1 MSEKYEFIET
11 MLISFEKYIFPVT
24 LMCVWLSISR
34 SGFYDWR
41 SRPASAAATRRGE
54 LRLLITRV
62 FDDSDQTYGYR
73 RVRAELARSGV
84 DVGAELVRRLM
95 RELDLVPCQPRPFRL
110 SLTEQDT
117 NQPAIADLMRRDF
130 TATAPGTKMIGDI
143 TYVPTWEGWV
153 YLATVIDCYSKKV
166 IAYAMDDNYKTPLIT
181 TAIRRAAHNEHLAP
195 GAIFHTDRGS
205 NYTSY
210 EFGKVLKDLDL
221 RRSMGRTGIC
231 YDNAMAESFFAALKN
246 ELCNPTVYPTRAAA
260 MRDIARYIETR
271 YNPRRLHSAIGYRP
285 PNEVHD
291 AYRSQQIA
299 A

>member
-11 MLISFEKYIFPVT
+11 MLISFEKYVYPVT
-24 LMCVWLSISR
+24 MMCLWLSISR

-41 SRPASAAATRRGE
+41 SRPTSAAAARRGE
-54 LRLLITRV
+54 LRVLIAYE
-62 FDDSDQTYGYR
+62 FDESDQTYGYR
-73 RVRAELARSGV
+73 RIRAELRRKGV
-84 DVGAELVRRLM
+84 DVGVELVRHLM
-95 RELDLVPCQPRPFRL
+95 RELDLVPCQPRQLRV
-110 SLTEQDT
+110 SLTAQDVD
-117 NQPAIADLMRRDF
+117 QPAVADLVRRDF
-130 TATAPGTKMIGDI
+130 TATVPGTKLIGDI
-143 TYVPTWEGWV
+143 TYVPTWQGWV

-210 EFGKVLKDLDL
+210 EFGQVLQGLDL
-221 RRSMGRTGIC
+221 RASMGRTGIC

-246 ELCNPTVYPTRAAA
+246 ELCNRTVYPTRAAA
-260 MRDIARYIETR
+260 MRDIVRYIETR
-271 YNPRRLHSAIGYRP
+271 YNPRRLHSSLGYRP

-291 AYRSQQIA
+291 AYRSQQQA

>member
-1 MSEKYEFIET
+1 MSEKYEFVET
-11 MLISFEKYIFPVT
+11 MLTSFEKCIYPVT
-24 LMCVWLSISR
+24 LMCLWLSISR

-41 SRPASAAATRRGE
+41 SRPTSAAAARRGE
-54 LRLLITRV
+54 LKLLIRHV
-62 FDDSDQTYGYR
+62 FDGSDQTYGYR
-73 RVRAELARSGV
+73 RVRADLGRAGV
-84 DVGAELVRRLM
+84 DVGLELVRRLM
-95 RELDLVPCQPRPFRL
+95 REMGLVPCQPRPFRL
-110 SLTEQDT
+110 SLTAQDA
-117 NQPAIADLMRRDF
+117 NQPAVADLVHRDF
-130 TATAPGTKMIGDI
+130 TATAPGLKMVGDI
-143 TYVPTWEGWV
+143 TYIPTWEGWV

-166 IAYAMDDNYKTPLIT
+166 VAYAMDDNYKTPLIT
-181 TAIRRAAHNEHLAP
+181 TAIRRAARNEHLAP

-210 EFGKVLKDLDL
+210 EFGTVLKNLDL

-246 ELCNPTVYPTRAAA
+246 ELVNRTVYPTRRAA
-260 MRDIARYIETR
+260 MKDIARYIETR

-291 AYRSQQIA
+291 GYLSRQQA

>member
-11 MLISFEKYIFPVT
+11 MLISFEKYIYPVT
-24 LMCVWLSISR
+24 LMCEWLAVSR
-34 SGFYDWR
+34 SGFYNWR
-41 SRPASAAATRRGE
+41 TRPTSAAAARRGE
-54 LRLLITRV
+54 LRLLITHV
-62 FDDSDQTYGYR
+62 FNESDQTYGYR

-84 DVGAELVRRLM
+84 VVGGELVRHLM
-95 RELDLVPCQPRPFRL
+95 RELGLVPCQPRPYRV
-110 SLTEQDT
+110 SLTGQDA
-117 NQPAIADLMRRDF
+117 NQPAIADLVRRDF

-153 YLATVIDCYSKKV
+153 FLATVIDCYSKKV

-181 TAIRRAAHNEHLAP
+181 TAIRRAARNEHLAP
-195 GAIFHTDRGS
+195 NAIFHTDRGS

-221 RRSMGRTGIC
+221 RRSMGKTGIC

-246 ELCNPTVYPTRAAA
+246 ELCNRTVYPTRVAA

-271 YNPRRLHSAIGYRP
+271 YNSKRLHSSLGYRP

-291 AYRSQQIA
+291 AHRSEQQA

>member
-11 MLISFEKYIFPVT
+11 MLISFEKYVYPVA
-24 LMCVWLSISR
+24 LMCLWLSISR

-41 SRPASAAATRRGE
+41 SRPTSAAAIRRGE
-54 LRLLITRV
+54 LRLLICHF

-73 RVRAELARSGV
+73 RVHAELGRAGV
-84 DVGAELVRRLM
+84 HVGRELVRHLM

-110 SLTEQDT
+110 SLTEQDV
-117 NQPAIADLMRRDF
+117 NQPAIADLVCRDF
-130 TATAPGTKMIGDI
+130 TATVPGTKMIGDI

-181 TAIRRAAHNEHLAP
+181 TAIRRAARNEHLAP
-195 GAIFHTDRGS
+195 SAIFHTDRGS

-210 EFGKVLKDLDL
+210 EFGAVLKDLDI

-246 ELCNPTVYPTRAAA
+246 ELVNRTVYPTRRAA
-260 MRDIARYIETR
+260 MRDIAKFIETR
-271 YNPRRLHSAIGYRP
+271 YNPRRLHSGIGYRP

-291 AYRSQQIA
+291 AYRSGQQA

>member
-1 MSEKYEFIET
+1 VSEKYEFIET
-11 MLISFEKYIFPVT
+11 MLISFEKYLYPVT
-24 LMCVWLSISR
+24 LMCGWLSISR

-41 SRPASAAATRRGE
+41 TRPASAAAARRGE
-54 LRLLITRV
+54 LRLLITHV
-62 FDDSDQTYGYR
+62 FDESDQTYGYR

-84 DVGAELVRRLM
+84 VVGVELVRHLM

-110 SLTEQDT
+110 NLTEQDV
-117 NQPAIADLMRRDF
+117 NQPAIADLVHRDF
-130 TATAPGTKMIGDI
+130 TATAPGTKMIGDV
-143 TYVPTWEGWV
+143 TYVPTWQGWV
-153 YLATVIDCYSKKV
+153 YVATVIDCYSKKV

-181 TAIRRAAHNEHLAP
+181 TAIRRAAHNEKLAP
-195 GAIFHTDRGS
+195 RAIFHTDRGS

-210 EFGKVLKDLDL
+210 EFGKVLADLDL

-246 ELCNPTVYPTRAAA
+246 ELCNRTVYPTRAAA

-271 YNPRRLHSAIGYRP
+271 YNTRQLHSAIGYRP

-299 A
+299 V

>member
-11 MLISFEKYIFPVT
+11 MLISFQKYLYPVT
-24 LMCVWLSISR
+24 LMCGWLAVSR

-41 SRPASAAATRRGE
+41 TRPTSAAATRRDE
-54 LRLLITRV
+54 LRLLITHV
-62 FDDSDQTYGYR
+62 FDESDQTYGYR

-84 DVGAELVRRLM
+84 VVGGELVRHLM

-110 SLTEQDT
+110 SLTEQDV
-117 NQPAIADLMRRDF
+117 NQPAIADLVNRDF
-130 TATAPGTKMIGDI
+130 TATTPGTKMIGDI

-153 YLATVIDCYSKKV
+153 YVATVIDCYSKKV
-166 IAYAMDDNYKTPLIT
+166 IAYAMDDNYKTPLIA
-181 TAIRRAAHNEHLAP
+181 TAIRRAAHNEQLAP
-195 GAIFHTDRGS
+195 RAIFHTDRGS

-210 EFGKVLKDLDL
+210 EFGKVLAGLDL

-246 ELCNPTVYPTRAAA
+246 ELCNRTVYPTRAAA
-260 MRDIARYIETR
+260 MKDIARYIDTR
-271 YNPRRLHSAIGYRP
+271 YNSRRLHSAIGYRP

>member
-11 MLISFEKYIFPVT
+11 MLISFEKYIYPVT
-24 LMCVWLSISR
+24 LMCLWLSISR

-41 SRPASAAATRRGE
+41 SRPTSATAVRRDQ
-54 LRLLITRV
+54 LKLLVTHV
-62 FDDSDQTYGYR
+62 FDGSDQTYGYR
-73 RVRAELARSGV
+73 RVHAELGRLGV
-84 DVGAELVRRLM
+84 DVGPELVRRLM

-110 SLTEQDT
+110 SLTSQDA
-117 NQPAIADLMRRDF
+117 NQPAIADLMQRDF
-130 TATAPGTKMIGDI
+130 TATVPGTKLVGDI

-181 TAIRRAAHNEHLAP
+181 TAIRRAAHNEHLAS

-210 EFGKVLKDLDL
+210 EFGTVLKDLDL

-246 ELCNPTVYPTRAAA
+246 ELVNRTVYPTRAAA
-260 MRDIARYIETR
+260 MKDIARYIETR

-291 AYRSQQIA
+291 AYRSGQQA

>member
-1 MSEKYEFIET
+1 VSEKYEFIET
-11 MLISFEKYIFPVT
+11 MLISFQKYVYPVT
-24 LMCVWLSISR
+24 LMCRWLSISR

-41 SRPASAAATRRGE
+41 SRPASAAATRRE
-54 LRLLITRV
+54 DLKVLITHV
-62 FDDSDQTYGYR
+62 FDGSDQTYGYR
-73 RVRAELARSGV
+73 RVHAHLRRAGV
-84 DVGAELVRRLM
+84 DVGPELVRHLM
-95 RELDLVPCQPRPFRL
+95 RDLDLVPCQPRPFRL
-110 SLTEQDT
+110 SLTSQDL
-117 NQPAIADLMRRDF
+117 NQPAIADLVRRDF
-130 TATAPGTKMIGDI
+130 TASVPGTKMIGDI

-181 TAIRRAAHNEHLAP
+181 TAIRRAARNEQLVP

-205 NYTSY
+205 NYTSF
-210 EFGKVLKDLDL
+210 EFGTVLQELDL

-246 ELCNPTVYPTRAAA
+246 ELCNRTAYPTRAAA
-260 MRDIARYIETR
+260 MRDIARFIETR
-271 YNPRRLHSAIGYRP
+271 YNPRRLHSALGYRP

-291 AYRSQQIA
+291 AYQSAQQA